1 LPLDAIQDSTTAQSP
16 KAEDGWKEGRSFD
29 GIKSGTNSIHGTAF
43 AFGRNAKATDAANF
57 FTGTVTDATLEQ
69 FGATAGGPV
78 LKDKLFWCLRHTKD
92 CVILHAMRRITCSR
106 QRGDRSC
113 VIRATMATAVKST
126 NLVTFATS

>member
-1 LPLDAIQDSTTAQSP
+1 LPLDAIQEFNTAQSP
-16 KAEDGWKEGRSFD
+16 KAEDGWKEGSVVSI

-78 LKDKLFWCLRHTKD
+78 LKDKLFGLRHTKD
-92 CVILHAMRRITCSR
+92 CVMSFMAMRLSLFPSAWGQELC
-106 QRGDRSC
+106 
-113 VIRATMATAVKST
+113 
-126 NLVTFATS
+126 